1 MREPSRRAQLVFILG
16 GLTAFGPLSIDMYL
30 PALPSI
36 SCSFVGYALSCGL
49 AFAAMF
55 AYISGSPFVL
65 QDIYGISPRTAG
77 SASALLGVLQFAIGA
92 AAAPL
97 VGILVPGLL
106 YLWRW

>member
-1 MREPSRRAQLVFILG
+1 MFILG

-65 QDIYGISPRTAG
+65 QDIYGISPQLFSVMFGMNAFGLVTVGQINGRLVG
-77 SASALLGVLQFAIGA
+77 RVLPIRLLAIGFLTVA
-92 AAAPL
+92 K
-97 VGILVPGLL
+97 
-106 YLWRW
+106 